1 MQLKRAPQRKK
12 DKLTYHVTEGLGMR
26 VRVKTSSS
34 TGRGGIASVMIVNVA
49 AEADAVNS
57 PLALDAR
64 SIIGIAVGVSF
75 VEAACPAATLDASSG
90 ALILWINEKSA
101 ISSNETRALASLKTF
116 RKVIK
121 VSLQPLIFIL

>member
-1 MQLKRAPQRKK
+1 
-12 DKLTYHVTEGLGMR
+12 MR

>member
-49 AEADAVNS
+49 AE
-57 PLALDAR
+57 
-64 SIIGIAVGVSF
+64 AVGVSF